1 MRKEAQEDQDGG
13 TQAPGGRVGS
23 TLPYTQVS
31 PWTLGQEQQKEGLPV
46 TH

>member
-1 MRKEAQEDQDGG
+1 MEGHRGQ
-13 TQAPGGRVGS
+13 VGELAAS
-23 TLPYTQVS
+23 PPHTQVS